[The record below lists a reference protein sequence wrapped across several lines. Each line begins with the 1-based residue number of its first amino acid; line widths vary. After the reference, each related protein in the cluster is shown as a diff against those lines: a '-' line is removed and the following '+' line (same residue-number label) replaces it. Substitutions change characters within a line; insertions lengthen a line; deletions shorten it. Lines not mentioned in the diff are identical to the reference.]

1 LIGPQQAP
9 PELWQAEFA
18 VDPGR
23 EYDALGLYLH
33 RGVMWVYVLDD
44 FDRVRPAPLSLFRI
58 LDPETPRT
66 WRVSSQHDGAVVFIA
81 PPEASDLY
89 FADKVENCDPLA
101 LKSLRAILAGSK

>member
-1 LIGPQQAP
+1 LIVPQKVP

-23 EYDALGLYLH
+23 EYEALGLYLH

-58 LDPETPRT
+58 LDPEISRT
-66 WRVSSQHDGAVVFIA
+66 WRVSSQDNGAVVFIA

-89 FADKVENCDPLA
+89 FADKVENSEPLA
-101 LKSLRAILAGSK
+101 LKSLRVILEGSK